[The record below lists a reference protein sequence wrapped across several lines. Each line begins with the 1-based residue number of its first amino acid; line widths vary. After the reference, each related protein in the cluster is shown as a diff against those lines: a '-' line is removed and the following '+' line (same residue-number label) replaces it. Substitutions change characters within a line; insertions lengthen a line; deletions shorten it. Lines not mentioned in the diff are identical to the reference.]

1 MSHVVNKLEK
11 SQMEIKITVAP
22 ADYQK
27 DLEAAAVRL
36 SERAGIKGFRPGKAP
51 YLAVKEQLGEVK
63 IFEEAMQTIVEI
75 NYFRAVQGEKLEPI
89 GQPEI
94 TIEKM
99 APGNDFEFTA
109 KVALLPSVKLPDFT
123 KIKVERKK
131 VEVGDKEVD
140 DVLTDLRK
148 MRTAEAAK
156 NDAATKDDKI
166 VIDMDMFIDNV
177 PMEGGQAKDYQ
188 VYLNEPHYI
197 PGMAEQ
203 LVGLKSGDE
212 KQFTLKFPAEH
223 YNKLYANKNVDIK
236 VKAKGVFALQMP
248 AVDED
253 FAKALGQES
262 AAKLRDLL
270 LANITHEA
278 EHKEDQRLEQAM
290 LEQTIA
296 ATEFSV
302 LPDVLINSEKQKMF
316 HELKHD
322 LEHRGIS
329 FDKYLADIKKT
340 EDQIYTDF
348 TENATKRAQAALIS
362 RAVAVENNIEVSDE
376 ELKKEIDLI
385 KQMYE
390 GEELKRVE
398 ENIKRP
404 EVKDTIAA
412 TIQNKK
418 VVEWMKE
425 KICPG
430 CHSEHSE
437 ESKSHQSHDHDAPG
451 HKCEHC

>member
-262 AAKLRDLL
+262 VAKLRDLL

-340 EDQIYTDF
+340 EEQIYTDF

-430 CHSEHSE
+430 CHSERSE
-437 ESKSHQSHDHDAPG
+437 ESKSQQSNDHGAPG

>member
-262 AAKLRDLL
+262 VAKLRDLL